1 MQGTG
6 TDGRQWIM
14 LVVVCGCVIALINFG
29 VRASFGLFTGP
40 ISEANGWGRDV
51 IALALAVQNLLWGAA
66 QPVAGGL
73 ADRMR
78 AGAHRRA
85 VDMHRAGAT
94 GRDAAAELRADD
106 VEILAQ
112 HPQQRLVGEC
122 IDLAPLAVD
131 RERDHR
137 SM

>member
-14 LVVVCGCVIALINFG
+14 LVVVCGCLIALINFG

-73 ADRMR
+73 ADRFGPMR
-78 AGAHRRA
+78 VLTGGRHPLCDRRGADPVLDHA
-85 VDMHRAGAT
+85 FDP
-94 GRDAAAELRADD
+94 AASRPACWSGSGWR
-106 VEILAQ
+106 V
-112 HPQQRLVGEC
+112 P
-122 IDLAPLAVD
+122 P
-131 RERDHR
+131 
-137 SM
+137 SSS